1 MILQNC
7 EPEISYILALQYM
20 SEGAFF
26 PNCCKVSPALPAFK
40 NVGEQFTTKNY
51 CPVSIVSVV
60 SKVFPNLVNNKFVGH
75 LQKCGFFDF

>member
-1 MILQNC
+1 MILKNC

-26 PNCCKVSPALPAFK
+26 PNCCKVSPVVPAFK
-40 NVGEQFTTKNY
+40 NVGERFTTENY

-60 SKVFPNLVNNKFVGH
+60 SKVFQNLVNNRFVGH
-75 LQKCGFFDF
+75 LEKCGLFDF